1 MPALVKVKSLGP
13 FFNTLAADDK
23 YSLRNM
29 QNFQQQLQ
37 LHYLKNKRFFLQ
49 FLLLFSNLHQIYNL
63 SKKKVS
69 LLVSVFPKLLTQ
81 KEVVTWMSKTTRS
94 RTPFRNQRVH
104 EFQTLSKPARNH
116 HYPIVPRIWDKLSW
130 KKCRL
135 VKFKILRLFVNT
147 LTADDKYSRRCM
159 KNFPQQIQTPL
170 SLKQKTFFW
179 NFYCISEFYRKFKR
193 LWRIKWVF

>member
-1 MPALVKVKSLGP
+1 MTSIPFEICRISSNNFNCIISKTKDFSAIFIAFLKPA
-13 FFNTLAADDK
+13 
-23 YSLRNM
+23 
-29 QNFQQQLQ
+29 
-37 LHYLKNKRFFLQ
+37 
-49 FLLLFSNLHQIYNL
+49 SNLQPFE
-63 SKKKVS
+63 KKVS

-104 EFQTLSKPARNH
+104 EFQTLSKEARNH
-116 HYPIVPRIWDKLSW
+116 HYPIVPWIWDKLSW

-159 KNFPQQIQTPL
+159 KKFPQQIQTAL

-179 NFYCISEFYRKFKR
+179 NFYCLSEFYREFKR